1 MIRPLLLFLALLLA
15 GCVTPLP
22 EKPKRFVELKGAE
35 AETYERLAWRH
46 WKRTNIV
53 LSVAEQNRIHAEVF
67 GTLAID
73 NSGNLSQPEEVMG
86 GFILGGVRQDR
97 SHPSQPEES
106 QCRVMLDTWSGQNY
120 AAFGIGKPG
129 YGTLGYFELEFTR
142 TQPPKV
148 VDTYFTDRGRT
159 VRLPTYKAL
168 YRLGTERWHRGE
180 VTLATFPGNN
190 GFDQ

>member
-1 MIRPLLLFLALLLA
+1 MIRPLLLFLALHLA
-15 GCVTPLP
+15 GCATPLP

-35 AETYERLAWRH
+35 AEPYERLAWRH

-73 NSGNLSQPEEVMG
+73 NSGNLSQ
-86 GFILGGVRQDR
+86 
-97 SHPSQPEES
+97 SEES
-106 QCRVMLDTWSGQNY
+106 QCRVMLDTLSGQNY
-120 AAFGIGKPG
+120 AAFGIGKLG